1 MQFKRNSN
9 DFKLFL
15 AVGIVSISV
24 ALISGILILVF
35 DCLVLL
41 EIPLLLLIA
50 AVVSF
55 INTYSLSGDKV
66 LFNDETISIIS
77 NHNKTVFTID
87 AVNINKVLLPSPIAL
102 KKRLSRNDII
112 IVVESQKYII
122 SREREV
128 VEYLQTDF
136 ANIIVYYDD
145 YSKAIKN

>member
-1 MQFKRNSN
+1 M
-9 DFKLFL
+9 
-15 AVGIVSISV
+15 GIVSISV